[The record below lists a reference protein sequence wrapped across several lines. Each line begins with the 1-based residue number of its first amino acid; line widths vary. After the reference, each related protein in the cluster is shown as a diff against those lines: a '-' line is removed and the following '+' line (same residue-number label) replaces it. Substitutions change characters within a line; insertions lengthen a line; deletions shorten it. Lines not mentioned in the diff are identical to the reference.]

1 MVVVVVSPVLFRG
14 VDMVEK
20 TVDNV
25 LFSRVGMVEKT
36 VEEVGMVDK
45 MVEEVV
51 KSGVLAFSVVQMRS
65 SSTSDNSGYVW
76 LMSETMLCQAL
87 GVDRRFLLLL
97 LLLLL

>member
-14 VDMVEK
+14 LDMVE
-20 TVDNV
+20 
-25 LFSRVGMVEKT
+25 ET
-36 VEEVGMVDK
+36 VEEVGMVDE

-51 KSGVLAFSVVQMRS
+51 KSGVLAFSVVQRRS

-76 LMSETMLCQAL
+76 FMSETMLCQAL

-97 LLLLL
+97 LSLLL